1 MVMLTLNFFSR
12 TRSLFLI
19 HLFTLKIPQTV
30 EFQLLTLTFLF
41 RIMGEEF
48 SRFQRQFNPHE
59 IGPVQTS
66 NFMCRSKLLGSAYVK
81 FDV

>member
-1 MVMLTLNFFSR
+1 MCGNAN
-12 TRSLFLI
+12 
-19 HLFTLKIPQTV
+19 V
-30 EFQLLTLTFLF
+30 EFFFKDQVFVSDSFVYAKNSSDCRTLTVNAHFLF

-66 NFMCRSKLLGSAYVK
+66 NFTCAEPNY
-81 FDV
+81 